1 MKMNILIDTNIA
13 IFAMSD
19 RKQLNDS
26 FISLLENLNN
36 RVFVSVTSILEVA
49 IKSIKHPDKIP
60 MNEKQF
66 VKLCEELEFDLLPI
80 KASHIFN
87 LRNLKLKDNKIIH
100 KDPFDKLLISQSI
113 CEGMT
118 FCTKDVSL
126 QNYDTN
132 NILAV

>member
-19 RKQLNDS
+19 KKKLDDN
-26 FISLLENLNN
+26 FISQLENLDN
-36 RVFVSVTSILEVA
+36 RVFVSVASIWEVA
-49 IKSIKHPDKIP
+49 IKSIKNPGKIP

-66 VKLCEELEFDLLPI
+66 AKLCEELEFDILPI

-87 LRNLKLKDNKIIH
+87 IRNLKLKNSKFIH

-113 CEGMT
+113 CEELT
-118 FCTKDVSL
+118 FYTKDTKL
-126 QNYDTN
+126 LNYDVK
-132 NILAV
+132 NIIIV

>member
-1 MKMNILIDTNIA
+1 MKMNILIDTDIA

-36 RVFVSVTSILEVA
+36 RVFVSVASIWEVA
-49 IKSIKHPDKIP
+49 IKSIKHPDIIP

-87 LRNLKLKDNKIIH
+87 LRNLKLKDDKIIH

-113 CEGMT
+113 CEKLT
-118 FCTKDVSL
+118 LYTKDTMLV
-126 QNYDTN
+126 NYDVTN
-132 NILAV
+132 VKIV